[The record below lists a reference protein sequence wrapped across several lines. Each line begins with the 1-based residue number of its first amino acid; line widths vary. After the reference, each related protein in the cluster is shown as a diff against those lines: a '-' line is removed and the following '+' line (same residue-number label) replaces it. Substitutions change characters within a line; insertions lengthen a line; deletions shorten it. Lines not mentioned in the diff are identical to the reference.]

1 MTSAAGPTRVVVW
14 LAATAVSV
22 SAGSSVAAAQAP
34 PGPRLSGPR
43 LLALGL
49 PVPLR
54 GEGAPARAP
63 VAIDRLRHGTWR
75 QVDAV
80 TAGADGRF
88 EASVAPR
95 PASSRM
101 TFRAR
106 LTPTS
111 VSRPVLVGAR
121 AVRLDAVGD
130 VNLGDG
136 PGEAIVRRGPGYPWR
151 FAGPILRRADL
162 AVANLE
168 CAVSRRGAPQPK
180 TFVFRGTA
188 RALLAAREA
197 GGLDAVTLANNHSGD
212 YGRTALLDTLRN
224 ARRAGLRTFGAAR
237 TEARARRARIVTRLG
252 LRIGLIG
259 MSDVN
264 PPGFVARGRSP
275 GSAAAGEAA
284 VRRAVH
290 RARRAG
296 AHVVVV
302 YFHWGI
308 EGQFTSTA
316 RQRRLARAALRA
328 GAQVVLGAHPHVLE
342 PVVRHGRSVV
352 AYSLGNF
359 VFTPVRPGSGRTG
372 ILHVYLTRSGV
383 AGVRLRRGHIAGTRP
398 AFHG

>member
-1 MTSAAGPTRVVVW
+1 VAAW
-14 LAATAVSV
+14 LVAT
-22 SAGSSVAAAQAP
+22 GVAAAQAP
-34 PGPRLSGPR
+34 PQPRLSGPR
-43 LLALGL
+43 LLALGV

-54 GEGAPARAP
+54 GEGAPARAR
-63 VAIDRLRHGTWR
+63 VAVDRLRHGVWR
-75 QVDAV
+75 QVAAAA
-80 TAGADGRF
+80 AGADGRF
-88 EASVAPR
+88 RVRVTPR
-95 PASSRM
+95 PAGSRM

-106 LTPTS
+106 VAPTS
-111 VSRPVLVGAR
+111 VSRPVAVRAR

-136 PGEAIVRRGPGYPWR
+136 PGEAIARGGPRYPWR

-180 TFVFRGTA
+180 LFVFRGTA
-188 RALLAAREA
+188 RALFAAREA

-212 YGRTALLDTLRN
+212 YGRNALLDTLRN
-224 ARRAGLRTFGAAR
+224 ARRAGLQTFGAAR
-237 TEARARRARIVTRLG
+237 TAAKARRARIVTRLG

-259 MSDVN
+259 FSDIN

-275 GSAAAGEAA
+275 GSAAASESA
-284 VRRAVH
+284 VKRAVH

-296 AHVVVV
+296 AQVVVV

-316 RQRRLARAALRA
+316 RQRALARAALRA

-372 ILHVYLTRSGV
+372 ILHVYLTRRGV
-383 AGVRLRRGHIAGTRP
+383 AEARLRRGHIAGTRP
-398 AFHG
+398 RV